1 MGESARRFLNF
12 SDFVSGFRVE
22 FFATVFLYLDEDN
35 VRRAFVSLK
44 YPNYRR
50 WFTGQLISMAGTWMQ
65 NTAQAYLA
73 FELTGSPAFLGLI
86 AFSHGIPTW
95 IFMIYAGTVVDRVSR
110 RKILVVTQLSMMT
123 LAVVM
128 ALMTWAGIL
137 EPWHILVMAALTGV
151 ANSFDAPARQSFAS
165 ELVDRKDLTN
175 ALALNGALFNLGST
189 IGPALAGIVYVYY
202 GPTLC
207 FALNALSF
215 LAVLVALFKIRVPE
229 FALELGPAAILDQL
243 REGVEYAA
251 SHRVIGVLIFLA
263 ASMSLFGISVVTIF
277 PAWAVHQLSGDA
289 RVAGYLQAARG
300 LGAVCG
306 ALGVAYFASKMIR
319 GRWISIGA
327 ICLPLT
333 LMGFAFSGDMT
344 ISLLFTALLGITQ
357 IMILNLSN
365 SLIHSQVEDRLRG
378 RVASLFGLTFFGLMP
393 VGGLIMGWLAETY
406 SEPTA
411 VMISALL
418 FAICSLTAIALKG
431 YLRLVQ

>member
-1 MGESARRFLNF
+1 MCGLSFYKV
-12 SDFVSGFRVE
+12 VS
-22 FFATVFLYLDEDN
+22 LYVNEDN
-35 VRRAFVSLK
+35 VRRAFISLE

-73 FELTGSPAFLGLI
+73 FELTRSPAFLGLI
-86 AFSHGIPTW
+86 AFSYGIPTW

-128 ALMTWAGIL
+128 ALMTWAEIL
-137 EPWHILVMAALTGV
+137 EPWHILVMAALTGI

-215 LAVLVALFKIRVPE
+215 LAVLFALFKIRVPE
-229 FALELGPAAILDQL
+229 FTVQPGPAAILDQL
-243 REGVEYAA
+243 KEGVQYAT

-289 RVAGYLQAARG
+289 RIAGYLQAARG

-319 GRWISIGA
+319 GRWVSIGA

-333 LMGFAFSGDMT
+333 LLGFALSGNMA
-344 ISLLFTALLGITQ
+344 IALFFTALLGITQ

-393 VGGLIMGWLAETY
+393 VGGLIMGWLAEKY

-418 FAICSLTAIALKG
+418 FAICSLSAITLKG
-431 YLRLVQ
+431 YLRLVH